1 MIFAL
6 LESLPIEGIYAGVAL
21 LILLSVEV
29 GYRFGARHQDK
40 AAPTSLGPIVGGLLG
55 MLGFVLAITFSMVS
69 AQHDLRKQNVLDEA
83 NSIGTAYLRADLIDK
98 RYGTEVKRLL
108 REYVDVRLQAASGGD
123 VSAAMATSA
132 ELHNLLWTQ
141 VSSAAL
147 ESQGTNT
154 SLMVQSVNEVIDM
167 HEKRVVGGLRNR
179 IPGSVWIALA
189 AITFL
194 TMVTMGIDIGF
205 TGKRRMVAII
215 PLSLAFAML
224 VALIVDLNR
233 PASGLIKVGQQ
244 SMISL
249 QAGMNQAKQ

>member
-6 LESLPIEGIYAGVAL
+6 LESLPIAGIYIGVTL

-29 GYRFGARHQDK
+29 GYRFGTRHQDK

-83 NSIGTAYLRADLIDK
+83 NSIGTAYLRADLIEK
-98 RYGTEVKRLL
+98 HYGTEVKRLL
-108 REYVDVRLQAASGGD
+108 REYVDVRLQAAGGGD
-123 VSAAMATSA
+123 IGTAMARSA
-132 ELHNLLWTQ
+132 ELHKLLWAQ
-141 VSSAAL
+141 VSSAAI
-147 ESQGTNT
+147 ENQGMNS
-154 SLMVQSVNEVIDM
+154 SLMIQSVNDVIDM

-189 AITFL
+189 AITML
-194 TMVTMGIDIGF
+194 TMVTMGIDVGF
-205 TGKRRMVAII
+205 TGKRRMIAII

-224 VALIVDLNR
+224 VALVVDLNR
-233 PASGLIKVGQQ
+233 PQSGLITVGQQ
-244 SMISL
+244 SMVSL
-249 QAGMNQAKQ
+249 RSSMDPAN